1 MIKSELADKFLVFFL
16 QQELPSLGESQYKI
30 LKMTSNM
37 KMTSYMKTTSKNK
50 VTAKPNPNSLNQ
62 TYQTIVNLPKQT

>member
-30 LKMTSNM
+30 VKMTSNM

-50 VTAKPNPNSLNQ
+50 VTSNIKTAKPNQ
-62 TYQTIVNLPKQT
+62 IH